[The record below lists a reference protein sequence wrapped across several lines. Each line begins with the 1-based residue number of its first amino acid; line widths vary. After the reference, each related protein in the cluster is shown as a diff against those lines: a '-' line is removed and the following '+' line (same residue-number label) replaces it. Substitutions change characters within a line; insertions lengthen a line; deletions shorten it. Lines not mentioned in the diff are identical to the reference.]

1 MMIYHA
7 ETANLSTISEK
18 GCIISLTTINPNFDK
33 ACVLIEPI
41 VFFHEKD
48 FNFIDDDVCNNN
60 TVFKVLVA

>member
-1 MMIYHA
+1 MIYLA

-41 VFFHEKD
+41 VFFFMRKILTLLMMM
-48 FNFIDDDVCNNN
+48 FVITIPFSK
-60 TVFKVLVA
+60 FL